1 MPYKML
7 AVEGGFKI
15 AKKDGTKMSNG
26 RMYTSNKPMTKEKA
40 KKQMA
45 ALEINEPQK
54 VKMKKKKIL
63 SIYK

>member
-1 MPYKML
+1 
-7 AVEGGFKI
+7 
-15 AKKDGTKMSNG
+15 
-26 RMYTSNKPMTKEKA
+26 MYTSNKPMTKEKA

-63 SIYK
+63 GIYK